1 MTDSANRA
9 PLGAGLIAETVIA
22 QARDDQRVCRMTPT
36 MQGDLGVECRS
47 KPEQPSMRLSRG

>member
-36 MQGDLGVECRS
+36 MQGG
-47 KPEQPSMRLSRG
+47 SRG